1 MKKLFSLLLAAIM
14 LLGMAGIAAADEI
27 NYDVTEPT
35 KVVFWHTLNDEDDA
49 ALLERIIKE
58 FEAEHP
64 LITIEPVYYASYN
77 KVNEALAAANVAN
90 VDVPGCAFINVPR
103 LKAYAD
109 NGVIENLDPYIAHYG
124 VDMSDFVQGFLDAMQ
139 VDGHQVAFPVMQSGQ
154 VAYYNA
160 DLLEQLG
167 ITFPEK
173 WEDMDAYLEKVF
185 TATGKP
191 AISLPEWDNAYFY
204 PIYSNLNAYMITT
217 KESGEEVT
225 GLDTEDAL
233 AVTRQMREW
242 TDKGWINWFHDA
254 SSCRAAFTGGDSAGI
269 MLYTTANYDN
279 LQSKSE
285 FTVAMAVPPA
295 MKTGKNNQ
303 LVAGGTFIIPANND
317 QQIKNAA
324 FQFINWFTSGKYTID
339 FCIATS
345 YFPTRM
351 SCLENEADMARF
363 YEAMPAMPPVIK
375 YLSSFEKKPQSAAFD
390 SVGDIF
396 ENYMGQIM
404 VERQLDVD
412 TAWEMMIEEMNE
424 YLADQN

>member
-1 MKKLFSLLLAAIM
+1 MCIRDS
-14 LLGMAGIAAADEI
+14 
-27 NYDVTEPT
+27 
-35 KVVFWHTLNDEDDA
+35 
-49 ALLERIIKE
+49 
-58 FEAEHP
+58 
-64 LITIEPVYYASYN
+64 
-77 KVNEALAAANVAN
+77 
-90 VDVPGCAFINVPR
+90 
-103 LKAYAD
+103 
-109 NGVIENLDPYIAHYG
+109 
-124 VDMSDFVQGFLDAMQ
+124 
-139 VDGHQVAFPVMQSGQ
+139 
-154 VAYYNA
+154 
-160 DLLEQLG
+160 
-167 ITFPEK
+167 
-173 WEDMDAYLEKVF
+173 
-185 TATGKP
+185 
-191 AISLPEWDNAYFY
+191 SLPEWDNAYFY
-204 PIYSNLNAYMITT
+204 PIYSDLNAYMITT
-217 KESGEEVT
+217 NEKGEEVT

-285 FTVAMAVPPA
+285 FNVAMAVPPA

-339 FCIATS
+339 FSIATS

-351 SCLENEADMARF
+351 SCLENETDMARF

>member
-1 MKKLFSLLLAAIM
+1 MKKLFSLLVAAIM
-14 LLGMAGIAAADEI
+14 LMGMVGIASADEI

-35 KVVFWHTLNDEDDA
+35 KVVFWHTLNDEDDV
-49 ALLERIIKE
+49 ALLNRIIEE
-58 FEAEHP
+58 FQAEHP
-64 LITIEPVYYASYN
+64 LITIEPVYYAGYN
-77 KVNEALAAANVAN
+77 KINEALAAANVAN
-90 VDVPGCAFINVPR
+90 VDVPACAFINVPR

-109 NGVIENLDPYIAHYG
+109 NGVIENLDPYIEYYG

-160 DLLEQLG
+160 NLLEQLG
-167 ITFPEK
+167 ISFPEN
-173 WEDMDAYLEKVF
+173 WDGMDAYLETVYN
-185 TATGKP
+185 ATGKP
-191 AISLPEWDNAYFY
+191 AISLPYWDNAYFY

-217 KESGEEVT
+217 NEDGEEVT
-225 GLDTEDAL
+225 GLDSKDAL
-233 AVTRQMREW
+233 AVTKQLREW
-242 TDKGWINWFHDA
+242 TEKGWISWFNDA
-254 SSCRAAFTGGDSAGI
+254 STCRAAFTGGDTAGI

-279 LQSKSE
+279 MQSKSE
-285 FTVAMAVPPA
+285 FTVAMAVPPT

-303 LVAGGTFIIPANND
+303 LVAGGTFIVPANND

-324 FQFINWFTSGKYTID
+324 FQFVNWFTSGKYTID
-339 FCIATS
+339 FSIATS
-345 YFPTRM
+345 YFPTRL
-351 SCLENEADMARF
+351 SSLENEADMARL
-363 YEAMPAMPPVIK
+363 YEAMPAMPPVIEN
-375 YLSSFEKKPQSAAFD
+375 LSSFEKKPQSAAFD

-424 YLADQN
+424 YLADQY

>member
-1 MKKLFSLLLAAIM
+1 MFR
-14 LLGMAGIAAADEI
+14 
-27 NYDVTEPT
+27 P
-35 KVVFWHTLNDEDDA
+35 
-49 ALLERIIKE
+49 
-58 FEAEHP
+58 
-64 LITIEPVYYASYN
+64 
-77 KVNEALAAANVAN
+77 
-90 VDVPGCAFINVPR
+90 
-103 LKAYAD
+103 
-109 NGVIENLDPYIAHYG
+109 
-124 VDMSDFVQGFLDAMQ
+124 
-139 VDGHQVAFPVMQSGQ
+139 
-154 VAYYNA
+154 
-160 DLLEQLG
+160 
-167 ITFPEK
+167 
-173 WEDMDAYLEKVF
+173 
-185 TATGKP
+185 
-191 AISLPEWDNAYFY
+191 
-204 PIYSNLNAYMITT
+204 
-217 KESGEEVT
+217 
-225 GLDTEDAL
+225 
-233 AVTRQMREW
+233 
-242 TDKGWINWFHDA
+242 
-254 SSCRAAFTGGDSAGI
+254 
-269 MLYTTANYDN
+269 
-279 LQSKSE
+279 
-285 FTVAMAVPPA
+285 
-295 MKTGKNNQ
+295 GKNNQ

>member
-1 MKKLFSLLLAAIM
+1 MKKLFSLLLAAMM
-14 LLGMAGIAAADEI
+14 LLGMTSAAMADEI
-27 NYDVTEPT
+27 NYEVTEPT

-49 ALLERIIKE
+49 SLLTRIIEE

-64 LITIEPVYYASYN
+64 LVTIEPVYYASYN
-77 KVNEALAAANVAN
+77 KVNEALVAANVAS
-90 VDVPGCAFINVPR
+90 VDVPGVAFINVPR

-109 NGVIENLDPYIAHYG
+109 NGVIENLDPYIEHYN

-160 DLLEQLG
+160 DLLEQLN
-167 ITFPEK
+167 ISFPEN
-173 WEDMDAYLEKVF
+173 WSDMEAYLEAVYN
-185 TATGKP
+185 ATGKP
-191 AISLPEWDNAYFY
+191 AISLPDWDNAYFY
-204 PIYSNLNAYMITT
+204 PIYSNLNAYMIETN
-217 KESGEEVT
+217 EDGEEVT
-225 GLDTEDAL
+225 GLDSEEAL
-233 AVTRQMREW
+233 AVTHQLREW

-254 SSCRAAFTGGDSAGI
+254 SSCRAAFTSGDSAGI

-285 FTVAMAVPPA
+285 FTVAMAVPPT
-295 MKTGKNNQ
+295 METGKNNQ

-317 QQIKNAA
+317 QQVKNAA
-324 FQFINWFTSGKYTID
+324 FQFVNWFTSGKYTID
-339 FCIATS
+339 FSIATS

-351 SCLENEADMARF
+351 SCLENEEDMKRF
-363 YEAMPAMPPVIK
+363 YEAMPAMPPIIK
-375 YLSSFEKKPQSAAFD
+375 YLSSFEKKPQSASFD

-404 VERQLDVD
+404 VERLLGVD
-412 TAWEMMIEEMNE
+412 EAWEMMIEEMNE
-424 YLADQN
+424 YLADQQ